1 MMSGCQTR
9 ILLKSFGAI
18 AEIGLEDHMCG
29 WGQQIMFSTRDAEQV
44 EKISQLIFFL
54 S

>member
-1 MMSGCQTR
+1 M
-9 ILLKSFGAI
+9 LKSSRAI

-29 WGQQIMFSTRDAEQV
+29 WGQQIMFSTRNAEQV
-44 EKISQLIFFL
+44 EKISQFIFFL